1 MDMTTHRRDLA
12 IWGYAF
18 GYFACYAPYSALT
31 KALSQGA
38 LDGMTRGVS
47 GFELLPWSTLAS
59 GVGMFLFLTARGWWQ
74 HASTRTV
81 DTVQAPTS
89 RTGRPASTSLAT
101 ACTSSRASS
110 TMDPDT
116 SRTGSS

>member
-1 MDMTTHRRDLA
+1 MNHRRDLA

-38 LDGMTRGVS
+38 LDGMTRV
-47 GFELLPWSTLAS
+47 LPWSTLAS

-74 HASTRTV
+74 YASTRTV
-81 DTVQAPTS
+81 LGVRVPFSA
-89 RTGRPASTSLAT
+89 
-101 ACTSSRASS
+101 TSSACAS
-110 TMDPDT
+110 
-116 SRTGSS
+116 